1 VKHLARK
8 GAKVY
13 LGARSEEKATVA
25 LQTLEEEGISPGQV
39 VWLPF
44 DASSPEKA
52 KKSAETFLEKEERLD
67 VLGKHLRYP
76 VNLKNTDSSLCS
88 Q

>member
-1 VKHLARK
+1 MKHLARK

-25 LQTLEEEGISPGQV
+25 LQTLEEEGIAPGEV

-67 VLGKHLRYP
+67 VLGKQLRYP
-76 VNLKNTDSSLCS
+76 VNLKKY
-88 Q
+88 

>member
-1 VKHLARK
+1 MKHLARK

-88 Q
+88 